1 MTIKSMYQLR
11 EFVGNA
17 YSYPLGVKLRT
28 FNRARR
34 IMRRL
39 QHRDVIMVKINVA
52 V

>member
-1 MTIKSMYQLR
+1 MTTQQLYQLR
-11 EFVGNA
+11 EFFGSL

-39 QHRDVIMVKINVA
+39 HHRDVIMVKINVNL
-52 V
+52 